1 MKNKNVIITKKW
13 SVVFMSAVLS
23 AGMLMG
29 CGKKAAEEVK
39 EEPKQETEAV
49 EEVKEEP
56 VEEVA
61 EAVEEESSVS
71 TPFLEDLEKYD
82 SIISTLTKDQYYAFA
97 AVGDGYDVLLV
108 ADGAFD
114 NGDGNMAAIDAT
126 VYGLD
131 NGKPYY
137 AGNVWSDGTAY
148 PIAVYEDMLMCGGNH
163 SMTMANVI
171 DASVIIQKEAY
182 EEFDENGNATYFL
195 NEGDIDNIKELEDDS
210 VLAEMFKTYSQATVI
225 NFFQGEAEPSE
236 KSEDENPGFFETDS
250 WSISYDTDSWYG
262 YVNDEGN
269 TIINYTGECAGT
281 SLIEISELDVAT
293 AKEAVAILS
302 EKKGKELTVSD
313 GFEGVDYTCFAYAA
327 DEVYESGL
335 YIADFYTLYEHNGK
349 VIVLDEAITH
359 DDDDAR
365 AEALGEVF
373 AGVKNALVLK

>member
-1 MKNKNVIITKKW
+1 MERISSKTSKKIAAIIL
-13 SVVFMSAVLS
+13 V
-23 AGMLMG
+23 
-29 CGKKAAEEVK
+29 
-39 EEPKQETEAV
+39 
-49 EEVKEEP
+49 
-56 VEEVA
+56 
-61 EAVEEESSVS
+61 
-71 TPFLEDLEKYD
+71 
-82 SIISTLTKDQYYAFA
+82 AFA
-97 AVGDGYDVLLV
+97 ACSVMGCSVEKTVTTTETHTDANGDTVTTTTTQTTDSDGNVESETTETKNLITYEFETFDNVKVVIDENSIVAQESSDDPENSDLVSAEAAGNIIAPGRDFVYLEDNDYYYV
-108 ADGAFD
+108 ADLSR
-114 NGDGNMAAIDAT
+114 NLIT
-126 VYGLD
+126 VAD
-131 NGKPYY
+131 KSK
-137 AGNVWSDGTAY
+137 VQT
-148 PIAVYEDMLMCGGNH
+148 E
-163 SMTMANVI
+163 
-171 DASVIIQKEAY
+171 ASND
-182 EEFDENGNATYFL
+182 EE
-195 NEGDIDNIKELEDDS
+195 
-210 VLAEMFKTYSQATVI
+210 LA
-225 NFFQGEAEPSE
+225 
-236 KSEDENPGFFETDS
+236 ENPGFFETDS

-293 AKEAVAILS
+293 AKEAVAILA